1 MTLDACFVKLF
12 MHTTS
17 YVADVPGYEQ
27 LRLNFMQRSACHI
40 VKVRPICSAPA
51 AKSFSNI

>member
-17 YVADVPGYEQ
+17 YVANVPGYEQ
-27 LRLNFMQRSACHI
+27 LRLNFVQRSACHI